1 MCQWCI
7 PINKN
12 KKQQLPDP
20 VENKGRENEGK
31 EQEQI
36 LNRT

>member
-12 KKQQLPDP
+12 KERSHPDST
-20 VENKGRENEGK
+20 EGRKKDTVSEEHK
-31 EQEQI
+31 QI
-36 LNRT
+36 LNKT